1 MIAYLDTCTIL
12 NLIQINYNDEY
23 IKHLK
28 RLFVEIKL
36 TPKVFE
42 ELERNKYDNVID
54 DSQKM
59 ILNGIIYNNLK
70 NYIDFEDFK
79 KELEFTKKHNP
90 GIFKENGESYSIS
103 QSIMNSR
110 YGKEDFGE
118 HLLKTYFISD
128 DAPAK
133 EEFGYFYQINVVGQM
148 INTIDLMTVFW
159 LKQYITK
166 NELIRYCN
174 SLKQLY
180 NKDLNI
186 LSIKIK
192 EYKSSFDK
200 EITPKQHIIIT
211 KLISML
217 SDITEEFKNDFYE
230 ICNTPEFR
238 VILKKNNDWNALIN
252 RIKESQFREKI
263 PYIIKRIKDFKKVY
277 SID

>member
-23 IKHLK
+23 IKHVK
-28 RLFVEIKL
+28 RLFKEIKL

-42 ELERNKYDNVID
+42 ELKRNKSDNVIYD
-54 DSQKM
+54 YQKKA
-59 ILNGIIYNNLK
+59 LDYIIYNNLK
-70 NYIDFEDFK
+70 DYVDFENFD
-79 KELEFTKKHNP
+79 KELQFTKKHNP
-90 GIFKENGESYSIS
+90 EIFKDNGESYSIS

-110 YGKEDFGE
+110 YGKDDFGE

-148 INTIDLMTVFW
+148 LNTIDLLTVFW

-166 NELIRYCN
+166 NELIKYCN

-192 EYKSSFDK
+192 EYRSNFDK
-200 EITPKQHIIIT
+200 EITPKQNIIIT
-211 KLISML
+211 KLISIL

-230 ICNTPEFR
+230 ICNTPEFKI
-238 VILKKNNDWNALIN
+238 ILKKNNEWNTLII
-252 RIKESQFREKI
+252 RIQESQFREKI
-263 PYIIKRIKDFKKVY
+263 PYITKRIKDFKKVY
-277 SID
+277 SLD